1 MKLQGQVALVTGGGR
16 GLGRATALAL
26 ARQGANVVV
35 ADILE
40 DATAQTERDLN
51 ALGIESLG
59 IVCDV
64 SSEANVESLVMRTLD
79 KFGQIDIV
87 VNTVAWIDPPGLLVD
102 MPLDVWE
109 NTLLYD
115 LTTHFLVCK
124 HVLKAS
130 MIPRNYGRIVN
141 ISSEAG
147 KGGYR
152 LRGAYCAAKSGVIN
166 LSMTLAVETADY
178 NIKVNALCPRGIA
191 GVRLNTLRE
200 MFADYAA
207 SRGESRPPRPQP
219 AAANQPADRTMQP
232 EELAELIVILV
243 SPEGS
248 RINGQ
253 AITVG

>member
-1 MKLQGQVALVTGGGR
+1 MKVQGQVALVTGGGR

-26 ARQGANVVV
+26 AREGANVVV

-40 DATAQTERDLN
+40 ESAAQTERDLK
-51 ALGIESLG
+51 ALGVESIG
-59 IVCDV
+59 AVCDV
-64 SSEANVESLVMRTLD
+64 SSEANVESLVQRVIE

-109 NTLLYD
+109 KTLLYD

-124 HVLKAS
+124 HALKQS

-152 LRGAYCAAKSGVIN
+152 LRGAYCAAKAGVIN
-166 LSMTLAVETADY
+166 LSMTLAAETAEY

-200 MFADYAA
+200 MFADYART
-207 SRGESRPPRPQP
+207 RGESRAPRPQP
-219 AAANQPADRTMQP
+219 ASQQIDRTMQP
-232 EELAELIVILV
+232 EELAEFIVFLV

>member
-16 GLGRATALAL
+16 GLGRATALVL
-26 ARQGANVVV
+26 AREGANVVV

-40 DATAQTERDLN
+40 DGARQTERDVN
-51 ALGIESLG
+51 ALGVEGLG
-59 IVCDV
+59 VVSDV
-64 SSEANVESLVMRTLD
+64 SVETNVEQLIKHTLD
-79 KFGQIDIV
+79 KFGQLDIV

-109 NTLLYD
+109 KTLTFD
-115 LTTHFLVCK
+115 LTSHFLVCK
-124 HVLKAS
+124 HALKQA

-152 LRGAYCAAKSGVIN
+152 LRGAYCAAKAGVIN
-166 LSMTLAVETADY
+166 LSMTLAAETAEYD
-178 NIKVNALCPRGIA
+178 IKVNALCPRGIA
-191 GVRLNTLRE
+191 GVRLDTLRE

-207 SRGESRPPRPQP
+207 SRGQQRQPPPQ
-219 AAANQPADRTMQP
+219 AAAPQVDRTMQP
-232 EELAELIVILV
+232 AELAELILFLV

-253 AITVG
+253 A

>member
-1 MKLQGQVALVTGGGR
+1 VALITGGGR

-26 ARQGANVVV
+26 AREGANVVV

-40 DATAQTERDLN
+40 DGAAQTERDLN
-51 ALGIESLG
+51 ALGVESLG
-59 IVCDV
+59 VVCDV
-64 SSEANVESLVMRTLD
+64 SSEANVERLVKQTMD
-79 KFGQIDIV
+79 KFGQIDIL

-102 MPLDVWE
+102 MPLEVWE
-109 NTLLYD
+109 KTLLYD

-124 HVLKAS
+124 HTLKTS

-152 LRGAYCAAKSGVIN
+152 LRGAYCAAKASVIN
-166 LSMTLAVETADY
+166 LSMTLAVETAEY
-178 NIKVNALCPRGIA
+178 NIKVNAVCPRGIA
-191 GVRLNTLRE
+191 GVRLDTLRE

-207 SRGESRPPRPQP
+207 TRGQARPPRPQ
-219 AAANQPADRTMQP
+219 AAAQSVDRTMQP
-232 EELAELIVILV
+232 EELAEFIVFLV

>member
-26 ARQGANVVV
+26 AREGANVVV

-40 DATAQTERDLN
+40 DGAAETEREVN
-51 ALGIESLG
+51 ALGVEGLG
-59 IVCDV
+59 IVSDV
-64 SSEANVESLVMRTLD
+64 SEEANVEHLVKQTLG

-109 NTLLYD
+109 KTLLYD

-124 HVLKAS
+124 HALKQS

-152 LRGAYCAAKSGVIN
+152 LRGAYCAAKAGVIN

-178 NIKVNALCPRGIA
+178 DIKVNALCPRGIA
-191 GVRLNTLRE
+191 GVRLDTLRG
-200 MFADYAA
+200 MFAEYAE
-207 SRGESRPPRPQP
+207 SRGEQRRPPPQP
-219 AAANQPADRTMQP
+219 QVASQQVDRTMQP
-232 EELAELIVILV
+232 AELAELIVFLV